1 MMWSCEV
8 YGHRK
13 EEGAHVLLEESV
25 KRESKEEQEVLL
37 AQYILCVF
45 GMLIS

>member
-1 MMWSCEV
+1 M
-8 YGHRK
+8 
-13 EEGAHVLLEESV
+13 LLEENV